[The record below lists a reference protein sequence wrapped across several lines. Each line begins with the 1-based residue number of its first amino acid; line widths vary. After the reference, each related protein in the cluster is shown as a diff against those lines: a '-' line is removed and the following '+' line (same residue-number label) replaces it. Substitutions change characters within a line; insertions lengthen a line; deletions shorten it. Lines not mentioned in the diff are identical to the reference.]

1 MSDTS
6 SRLATAER
14 AARAAG
20 RLLLA
25 HYGRRD
31 GLAIEQ
37 KGLNDFVSNADREA
51 EEAIAAILTPAFP
64 QDGFLGEE
72 TGASA
77 VEGAEFVWCV
87 DPLDGT
93 TNFLKGAHNWCVSI
107 GLWSKGEPVL
117 GVIYD
122 PLRDELFA
130 GADGVAT
137 TVNGV
142 PVSVSAID
150 SLDRT
155 RLGMGHNH
163 RVPPADFAADAE
175 RLFSAGGS
183 FRRSVRVPSCW
194 PMCRQVGWMGISS
207 ATCGLGMRLR
217 VSRSSRRQVGV
228 LRAIR
233 PVVLRLPQAA
243 SCWRADRACSALF
256 PTCSILPEGS
266 LPIIRRPALF
276 SP

>member
-1 MSDTS
+1 MFDALSADQLKP
-6 SRLATAER
+6 RLATAER
-14 AARAAG
+14 AAREAG

-31 GLAIEQ
+31 RLAVEQ

-64 QDGFLGEE
+64 KDGFLGEE

-107 GLWSKGEPVL
+107 GLWSKGEPIL

-122 PLRDELFA
+122 PLRDELFT
-130 GADGVAT
+130 GAQGVST

-142 PVSVSAID
+142 PVSLSAID
-150 SLDRT
+150 RLDRT

-175 RLFSAGGS
+175 RLFTAGGS
-183 FRRSVRVPSCW
+183 FS
-194 PMCRQVGWMGISS
+194 QVGAGALMLAYVS
-207 ATCGLGMRLR
+207 AGRVDGYFERHMWPWDAVAGLALIKAAGGRFTAYPAGPASLAAGGLVLASGAGLFDPLSDLFGM
-217 VSRSSRRQVGV
+217 
-228 LRAIR
+228 A
-233 PVVLRLPQAA
+233 
-243 SCWRADRACSALF
+243 
-256 PTCSILPEGS
+256 
-266 LPIIRRPALF
+266 
-276 SP
+276 

>member
-1 MSDTS
+1 MSDAS
-6 SRLATAER
+6 SADQLKPRLAVAER
-14 AARAAG
+14 AAREAG
-20 RLLLA
+20 RLLVA

-51 EEAIAAILTPAFP
+51 EDAIAAILTPAFP
-64 QDGFLGEE
+64 EDGFLGEE

-77 VEGAEFVWCV
+77 VEGAEFIWCV

-107 GLWSKGEPVL
+107 GLWSKGAPVL

-130 GADGVAT
+130 GAEGIAT
-137 TVNGV
+137 TINGM
-142 PVSVSAID
+142 PVAVSATD

-155 RLGMGHNH
+155 RLGLGHNH
-163 RVPPADFAADAE
+163 RVAPAVFAADAE

-183 FRRSVRVPSCW
+183 FS
-194 PMCRQVGWMGISS
+194 QVGAGALMLAYVS
-207 ATCGLGMRLR
+207 AGRVDGYFERHMWSWDAVAGLALIKAAGGRFTTYPAGDASLAA
-217 VSRSSRRQVGV
+217 GGLV
-228 LRAIR
+228 L
-233 PVVLRLPQAA
+233 A
-243 SCWRADRACSALF
+243 SGTGLFGALS
-256 PTCSILPEGS
+256 T
-266 LPIIRRPALF
+266 LF
-276 SP
+276 DIA

>member
-1 MSDTS
+1 MSDAS
-6 SRLATAER
+6 SADRLKLRLAAAER
-14 AARAAG
+14 AAREAG

-25 HYGRRD
+25 HYRRRD
-31 GLAIEQ
+31 RLAIEQ

-51 EEAIAAILTPAFP
+51 EDAIAAILSPAFP

-107 GLWSKGEPVL
+107 GLWSKGRPVL

-130 GADGVAT
+130 GADGIAS
-137 TVNGV
+137 TVNGT
-142 PVSVSAID
+142 PVAVSATN

-155 RLGMGHNH
+155 SLGMGHNH
-163 RVPPADFAADAE
+163 RIPPAAFAVDAE
-175 RLFSAGGS
+175 RLFSSGGS
-183 FRRSVRVPSCW
+183 FR
-194 PMCRQVGWMGISS
+194 QVGAGALMLAYVSAGRVDGYFERHMWSWDAVAGLAIISAAGGRIVTYPADGES
-207 ATCGLGMRLR
+207 LAAGGL
-217 VSRSSRRQVGV
+217 V
-228 LRAIR
+228 LA
-233 PVVLRLPQAA
+233 
-243 SCWRADRACSALF
+243 
-256 PTCSILPEGS
+256 GG
-266 LPIIRRPALF
+266 PALF
-276 SP
+276 DPLASLFELA

>member
-6 SRLATAER
+6 SAERLKPRLAVAEH
-14 AARAAG
+14 AAREAG

-51 EEAIAAILTPAFP
+51 EDAIAAILTPAFP

-107 GLWSKGEPVL
+107 GLWSKGAPVL

-130 GADGVAT
+130 GAEGIAST
-137 TVNGV
+137 INGI
-142 PVSVSAID
+142 PIAVSTID
-150 SLDRT
+150 SIDRT
-155 RLGMGHNH
+155 RLGIGHNH
-163 RVPPADFAADAE
+163 RVPPAVFAADTE
-175 RLFSAGGS
+175 RLLSAGGS
-183 FRRSVRVPSCW
+183 FS
-194 PMCRQVGWMGISS
+194 QVGAGALMLAYVS
-207 ATCGLGMRLR
+207 AGRVDGYFERHMWAWDAVAGLALIKASGGQFKSYPPGG
-217 VSRSSRRQVGV
+217 VSPAAGGLV
-228 LRAIR
+228 L
-233 PVVLRLPQAA
+233 A
-243 SCWRADRACSALF
+243 SGPGLFDAL
-256 PTCSILPEGS
+256 SG
-266 LPIIRRPALF
+266 LF
-276 SP
+276 DIA

>member
-1 MSDTS
+1 MSDAS
-6 SRLATAER
+6 SAERLKPRLAVAER
-14 AARAAG
+14 AAREAG

-64 QDGFLGEE
+64 EDGFLGEE

-77 VEGAEFVWCV
+77 VEGAEFIWCV

-107 GLWSKGEPVL
+107 GLWSKGAPVL

-130 GADGVAT
+130 GAEGIAST
-137 TVNGV
+137 INGM
-142 PVSVSAID
+142 PIAVSTID
-150 SLDRT
+150 SIDRT
-155 RLGMGHNH
+155 RLGIGHNH
-163 RVPPADFAADAE
+163 RVPPAVFAADAE
-175 RLFSAGGS
+175 RLLSAGGS
-183 FRRSVRVPSCW
+183 FS
-194 PMCRQVGWMGISS
+194 QVGAGALMLAYVSAGRVDGYFERHMWSWDAVAGLALIKAAGGHFKPYPSGEISL
-207 ATCGLGMRLR
+207 AAGGL
-217 VSRSSRRQVGV
+217 V
-228 LRAIR
+228 L
-233 PVVLRLPQAA
+233 A
-243 SCWRADRACSALF
+243 SGPGLF
-256 PTCSILPEGS
+256 GTLSD
-266 LPIIRRPALF
+266 LF
-276 SP
+276 DIA

>member
-1 MSDTS
+1 MPDTS
-6 SRLATAER
+6 SAEQLKPRLATAER
-14 AARAAG
+14 AAREAG

-51 EEAIAAILTPAFP
+51 EDAIAAILKPAFP
-64 QDGFLGEE
+64 DDGFLGEE

-107 GLWSKGEPVL
+107 GLWSKGAPVL

-122 PLRDELFA
+122 PLRDEFFA
-130 GADGVAT
+130 GADGIAT

-142 PVSVSAID
+142 PVAVSAID

-155 RLGMGHNH
+155 RLGLGHNH

-175 RLFSAGGS
+175 RLLLAGGGFSQVGAGALMLAYVSAG
-183 FRRSVRVPSCW
+183 RVDGYFERHMWAWDAVAGLALIKAAGGLFAPY
-194 PMCRQVGWMGISS
+194 PTAGTPV
-207 ATCGLGMRLR
+207 AT
-217 VSRSSRRQVGV
+217 
-228 LRAIR
+228 
-233 PVVLRLPQAA
+233 
-243 SCWRADRACSALF
+243 
-256 PTCSILPEGS
+256 GS
-266 LPIIRRPALF
+266 LVLASGPGLF
-276 SP
+276 GTLSDLFGVA